1 MSESTQVGRARHSV
15 WNNKTSAI
23 WLHGIEYRV
32 FEDPDDIY
40 DYVNTVI
47 KKELET
53 DLVSMRKGENS
64 NEIIDS
70 LTARKWKL
78 EIVNVSEI
86 RLNPMIM
93 ESYDIKTGQ
102 RFKDRL
108 RERTSELRRV
118 LDQDRTVIW
127 PLVLIGNHHLL
138 IDGYCRYSTL
148 TEMGI
153 PKAYGYL
160 GRITGD
166 KKGTRN

>member
-1 MSESTQVGRARHSV
+1 MSESTQVGKAKHSP
-15 WNNKTSAI
+15 WDNKTSAS
-23 WLHGIEYRV
+23 WLHGIKYRV
-32 FEDPDDIY
+32 LEDPDDIY

-47 KKELET
+47 RRELET
-53 DLVSMRKGENS
+53 DFISMGKGEVS

-70 LTARKWKL
+70 LAARRWKL
-78 EIVNVSEI
+78 EVANVCDI

-108 RERTSELRRV
+108 KERTSELRRV

-138 IDGYCRYSTL
+138 IDGYCRHSTL

-153 PKAYGYL
+153 PKAYSYL

-166 KKGTRN
+166 KKGTRD